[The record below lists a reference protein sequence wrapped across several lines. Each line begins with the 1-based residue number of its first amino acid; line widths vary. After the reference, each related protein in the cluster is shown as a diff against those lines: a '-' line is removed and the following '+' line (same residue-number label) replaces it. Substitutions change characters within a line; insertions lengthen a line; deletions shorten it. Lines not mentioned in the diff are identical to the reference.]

1 MKRFYLIAIL
11 ITICGMTAMAQN
23 SSGMAHHTPDKNRL
37 PVVINQEFL
46 QPFINYEGKIE
57 VIGCENYYYTV
68 KITKESSFVWSGT
81 IGKGYDNVIDFND
94 FEENVTYLITVMS
107 SQGFT
112 TVWRLENGIF
122 INPYMPDRGGETNH
136 LIDGIPLLD
145 R

>member
-23 SSGMAHHTPDKNRL
+23 NSGMAHHTPDKNRL

-57 VIGCENYYYTV
+57 VIGCVNYYYTV
-68 KITKESSFVWSGT
+68 TITKGLSFVWSET

-94 FEENVTYLITVMS
+94 FEEDVTYVINVMS
-107 SQGFT
+107 SQGT
-112 TVWRLENGIF
+112 TIVWRLENGVF
-122 INPYMPDRGGETNH
+122 IDPYLPGRGGVTNH
-136 LIDGIPLLD
+136 LFDEIPLLD
-145 R
+145 Y